1 MAEIWERSAT
11 DVSRLIAAR
20 EVSAQE
26 VMAAY
31 LDRIEAV
38 NPALNAIVSLR
49 DRDDIMADARAADD
63 QSPKGWLHGMPI
75 AIKDLVETKGL
86 RTTYGSP
93 LFAEFVPEEDAAY
106 VRRLKAAGAIV
117 IGKTNT
123 PEFGLG
129 GHTYN
134 PVFGHTANPYAPDRT
149 CGGSSGG
156 AGVALATQMLPVA
169 DGSDKMGSL
178 RNPAGW
184 NNVYSLRPTWGRVP
198 EDPVGDTFLHCIATD
213 GPMARSPED
222 ILALMNTMAAT
233 DSRWPGAAWPAL
245 PDTIAPAAAGFK
257 LGWLGDWGGAVPYE
271 DGVLDLCQTAL
282 SDFSA
287 LGAAVDHLAPVF
299 PASDLWAAWTTL
311 RAFSIGVRRADFYRD
326 PVKRDRLKAAAV
338 YEIEQ
343 GLALTSEAIQ
353 NASVLRSK
361 WLQSAVEAFET
372 YDVLVLPTA
381 QLFAFDKTLEWPT
394 EIGGVPMDTYHRWME
409 VTVPASLL
417 GLPVMTVPAGFSQAG
432 LPMGL
437 QLIGKPGDAARLIA
451 LAMAYHEATQWPD
464 RRRPDLDMP
473 VSAG

>member
-1 MAEIWERSAT
+1 
-11 DVSRLIAAR
+11 
-20 EVSAQE
+20 
-26 VMAAY
+26 MAAY
-31 LDRIEAV
+31 LARIEAV

-169 DGSDKMGSL
+169 DGSDMMGSL

-287 LGAAVDHLAPVF
+287 LGASVDHLAPVTRHIG
-299 PASDLWAAWTTL
+299 LTL
-311 RAFSIGVRRADFYRD
+311 G
-326 PVKRDRLKAAAV
+326 
-338 YEIEQ
+338 
-343 GLALTSEAIQ
+343 
-353 NASVLRSK
+353 
-361 WLQSAVEAFET
+361 
-372 YDVLVLPTA
+372 
-381 QLFAFDKTLEWPT
+381 
-394 EIGGVPMDTYHRWME
+394 
-409 VTVPASLL
+409 
-417 GLPVMTVPAGFSQAG
+417 
-432 LPMGL
+432 
-437 QLIGKPGDAARLIA
+437 
-451 LAMAYHEATQWPD
+451 
-464 RRRPDLDMP
+464 
-473 VSAG
+473 